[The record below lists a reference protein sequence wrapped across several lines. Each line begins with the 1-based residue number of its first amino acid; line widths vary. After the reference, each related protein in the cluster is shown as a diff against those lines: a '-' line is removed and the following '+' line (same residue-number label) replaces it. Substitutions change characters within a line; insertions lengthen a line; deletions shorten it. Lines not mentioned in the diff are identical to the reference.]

1 MSKKL
6 KEIESAGKE
15 DLRKRMGE
23 LNKELIKLNAQVS
36 TGTNPK
42 NPSSIRNTRRMIAR
56 ILMILENKEREEK
69 LFGKKTEDKKA

>member
-15 DLRKRMGE
+15 ELRKRIGE

-56 ILMILENKEREEK
+56 ILMVLEKKEREEK